1 MAMGMAEIMALV
13 TVLVVV
19 VNVIVLV
26 VGGGLGAVVVHGFG
40 WFCKSLSRPCWNSQ
54 PNCYAPP
61 DIKPKIFICRTKIA
75 T

>member
-26 VGGGLGAVVVHGFG
+26 VGGGLGAVVVHGFS
-40 WFCKSLSRPCWNSQ
+40 WLCKSLS
-54 PNCYAPP
+54 
-61 DIKPKIFICRTKIA
+61 
-75 T
+75 